1 MKKTDFSEY
10 TRLRDIAQ
18 KRQKRIA
25 ASGLAPAIHIPT
37 VKEIKA
43 GLVDM
48 SQAMRELKGYL
59 SQGST
64 VTAVKQT
71 GLVPEFQ
78 QFPSLPDQNRRV
90 RSEEER
96 KAAKREA
103 NRRYRQRKRIKE
115 KLSPEKARKY
125 DSYLKALDTIFR
137 NWKRAGMKFK
147 LDPSKMTPSQA
158 MAFVE
163 YIDFRFSQG
172 DFTKKYLI
180 DEFMEDYEHYREKNY
195 TASDI
200 EMDFMSYLATRN
212 DLLRRSQETEGLT
225 PDQIRE
231 AWANLTGRKQ
241 FDFHIRKDLFDY

>member
-1 MKKTDFSEY
+1 MKRDFSEY

-37 VKEIKA
+37 VREIKA

-71 GLVPEFQ
+71 GLVPEFK

-103 NRRYRQRKRIKE
+103 NRRYRQRKKIRESLSKE
-115 KLSPEKARKY
+115 KLSKY
-125 DSYLKALDTIFR
+125 EGYLKALETVSR
-137 NWKRAGMKFK
+137 TWKRAGFDIG
-147 LDPSKMTPSQA
+147 LNLSSMTPSQA
-158 MAFVE
+158 QGFVE
-163 YIDFRFSQG
+163 YMDFRFSQG
-172 DFTKKYLI
+172 DFTQKYVI
-180 DEFMEDYEHYREKNY
+180 DEFIQDFSKMLKSGYRGPEIVGDFNRFLADRMEMQNR
-195 TASDI
+195 SDTMMGLSPA
-200 EMDFMSYLATRN
+200 ESMSLWSEFA
-212 DLLRRSQETEGLT
+212 RR
-225 PDQIRE
+225 
-231 AWANLTGRKQ
+231 
-241 FDFHIRKDLFDY
+241 